1 MIIGAQLFTLRDYC
15 KTTQD
20 LDETL
25 KKVADMGIK
34 TVQLS
39 GVCAYDP
46 AWMAER
52 LKEYGLTADITHFDI
67 NRITN
72 ETEATLKFHQTMNC
86 PYIGIGCMPS
96 EHMRPFTEEKLTAFF
111 ERVRPAT
118 KYFAE
123 HGSKFMYHTHH
134 FEFAMLD
141 GKSVLA
147 RMLEEFPANEYGI
160 TFDVWWAQYT
170 GENPVKWLYA
180 LEGRTD
186 CVHFKDMSHNANG
199 DIIMVPNG
207 DGIMDYDAIIKA
219 CVDTGVKFGY
229 IEQDNCNGED
239 PFACM
244 KRSYDFFKSRGLN

>member
-1 MIIGAQLFTLRDYC
+1 M
-15 KTTQD
+15 
-20 LDETL
+20 
-25 KKVADMGIK
+25 V
-34 TVQLS
+34 
-39 GVCAYDP
+39 
-46 AWMAER
+46 
-52 LKEYGLTADITHFDI
+52 
-67 NRITN
+67 
-72 ETEATLKFHQTMNC
+72 
-86 PYIGIGCMPS
+86 
-96 EHMRPFTEEKLTAFF
+96 
-111 ERVRPAT
+111 
-118 KYFAE
+118 
-123 HGSKFMYHTHH
+123 
-134 FEFAMLD
+134 D
-141 GKSVLA
+141 GKNVLT

-219 CVDTGVKFGY
+219 CIDTGVKFGY

-244 KRSYDFFKSRGLN
+244 KRSYDFFRSRGLS

>member
-1 MIIGAQLFTLRDYC
+1 M
-15 KTTQD
+15 
-20 LDETL
+20 ETL

-67 NRITN
+67 NRIAGDP
-72 ETEATLKFHQTMNC
+72 EGTLKFHQTMNC
-86 PYIGIGCMPS
+86 PYIGIGCMPADY
-96 EHMRPFTEEKLTAFF
+96 MRPFTVEKLNAFF
-111 ERVRPAT
+111 DRVRPAA

-123 HGSKFMYHTHH
+123 NGSKFMYHTHH
-134 FEFAMLD
+134 FEFAMVD
-141 GKSVLA
+141 GKNVLT
-147 RMLEEFPANEYGI
+147 RM
-160 TFDVWWAQYT
+160 
-170 GENPVKWLYA
+170 

-219 CVDTGVKFGY
+219 CIDTGVKFGY

-239 PFACM
+239 PFVCM
-244 KRSYDFFKSRGLN
+244 KRSYDFFRSRGLS

>member
-67 NRITN
+67 NRIAGDP
-72 ETEATLKFHQTMNC
+72 EGTLKFHQTMNC
-86 PYIGIGCMPS
+86 RYIGIGCMPADY
-96 EHMRPFTEEKLTAFF
+96 MRPFTEEKLNAFF
-111 ERVRPAT
+111 DRVRPAAQ
-118 KYFAE
+118 YFAQN
-123 HGSKFMYHTHH
+123 GSKFMYHTHH
-134 FEFAMLD
+134 LEFAMLGD
-141 GKSVLA
+141 KNVLT
-147 RMLEEFPANEYGI
+147 RMCEEFPADQFGI

-186 CVHFKDMSHNANG
+186 CVHFKDMSHNANA

-219 CVDTGVKFGY
+219 CLDTGVKYGY

-244 KRSYDFFKSRGLN
+244 KRSYDFFRSRGLS